1 MSVLKT
7 VVEKTVKGIG
17 RKRINRFLNR
27 NDVKFEL
34 AKRGA
39 NYYDYYWRKAF
50 KKMDLKTIPD
60 FSDLAAEVIAE
71 KRTFLDYDRLYTFW
85 QAVSGLESS
94 DLPIAEVGAYRGGSA
109 KFILEALKKANF
121 NNEFYVFDTFEGH
134 AVVDEQVD
142 GPHEVGQFSETS
154 YEEVKAYLAGPNVAV
169 HKGDFLETASHIE
182 HISNFGIVHID
193 VDVYPVTKFCLEFFG
208 KRTMP
213 GSILIID
220 DYGNNYCKGLKKAV
234 DKYNGANSQF
244 KMIYLL
250 TGQALMIKL
259 S

>member
-1 MSVLKT
+1 MNVIKT
-7 VVEKTVKGIG
+7 LVEKPIKWIG
-17 RKRINRFLNR
+17 RQRINRALNR
-27 NDVKFEL
+27 FDVKFEL

-60 FSDLAAEVIAE
+60 FSDLAAKVIEE

-85 QAVSGLESS
+85 QAVSILESS
-94 DLPIAEVGAYRGGSA
+94 DLPIAEIGAYRGGSA
-109 KFILEALKKANF
+109 KFILEALKKTNL

-134 AVVDEQVD
+134 AVVDEKVD

-154 YEEVKAYLAGPNVAV
+154 YEEVKAYLEAPNVVV
-169 HKGDFLETASHIE
+169 HKGNFLETARHIE
-182 HISNFGIVHID
+182 HISNFGLVHID

-208 KRTMP
+208 ERTTP
-213 GSILIID
+213 GSVLIID

-234 DKYNGANSQF
+234 DEYTVANSQF

-250 TGQALMIKL
+250 TGQALMIKVG
-259 S
+259 